1 MAFVYLLCDSGQD
14 SMFKIGMTKSS
25 IEKRIKQLQTGNGS
39 EIFIVDYHETEYP
52 YYIEK
57 MLHQKFSSNKKIGEW
72 FELDTNDIKEFKEE
86 CNRLEELIIVMK
98 DNKFFNKE
106 LK

>member
-14 SMFKIGMTKSS
+14 NLFKIGVTKTS

-39 EIFIVDYHETEYP
+39 EIFIADYHETEYP
-52 YYIEK
+52 YYIER
-57 MLHQKFSSNKKIGEW
+57 MLHQKFRINNKHGEW
-72 FELDTNDIKEFKEE
+72 FELDIDGVKAFKEE
-86 CNRLEELIIVMK
+86 CKRLEELIITMK
-98 DNKFFNKE
+98 DNEFFIKE

>member
-57 MLHQKFSSNKKIGEW
+57 MLHQKFCSNKKIGEW